1 MQYTTILAALALGS
15 TTAMAHMEMSFPPPL
30 KSKFNSHAKNADY
43 SMTSPLSG
51 VAQFPCKGYQTAMS
65 DTTGEGASVVT
76 WAPGAK
82 ANFTVVGGATHSGG
96 SCQAALSYDVGKT
109 FTVIHSYIGNC
120 PTSSGQ
126 NFDFTIPSDAK
137 TGSALFAWTWFNK
150 VGNREIYMN
159 CASVTIGAASKKRT
173 ISERDTAFSSRPG
186 LFVANVDP
194 NGCHSVEGKDLAFP
208 DPGPDLTGTAGATD
222 TIAGACVAV
231 NGIGGPSSGSSS
243 GGSSGG
249 ASASAPA
256 ASGSSAPSASS
267 AASGGSTAS
276 SAAAAAP
283 IASSAAA
290 GAGAGAAAAGTATA
304 SAPASSGTGTSGSLT
319 VSSHGECGARPAPAP
334 AKPSSEPVAPSGI
347 SAATQPNTA
356 ATDAKPA
363 LERVAAELRLA
374 TRLRTQRSRH
384 DSSTT
389 QTWATSKVDEPTFE
403 GIEEEERERER
414 GRAGW

>member
-43 SMTSPLSG
+43 SMTAPLSG

-137 TGSALFAWTWFNK
+137 TGSALFAWTWYNK

-159 CASVTIGAASKKRT
+159 CASVTIGAASAKRT

-194 NGCHSVEGKDLAFP
+194 NGCHSVEGTDLAFP
-208 DPGPDLTGTAGATD
+208 DPGPDLTGTAGATG
-222 TIAGACVAV
+222 TISGTCVAV

-243 GGSSGG
+243 GSGT
-249 ASASAPA
+249 SASAPA
-256 ASGSSAPSASS
+256 ASGSSAPSASP

-276 SAAAAAP
+276 SAAVAAP
-283 IASSAAA
+283 IASSVAASSGFSTLPVSSAAA
-290 GAGAGAAAAGTATA
+290 GGAAAGSATATA

-319 VSSHGECGARPAPAP
+319 VSSHGECGA
-334 AKPSSEPVAPSGI
+334 
-347 SAATQPNTA
+347 
-356 ATDAKPA
+356 
-363 LERVAAELRLA
+363 
-374 TRLRTQRSRH
+374 
-384 DSSTT
+384 SSTCAGQT
-389 QTWATSKVDEPTFE
+389 QFGACCSKWNFCGDTTEHCGDGCQAGFGTCGSGASSGNSTTNATVKARQPRHPNLGFL
-403 GIEEEERERER
+403 R
-414 GRAGW
+414 GRRARF